1 MTTPDRKALPDG
13 SFPGP
18 SSPRR
23 TWLLILAAFVVGL
36 LIMAGVGAVLV
47 SIQGHKAEQTQYP
60 LRVVQIAPT
69 ELDPAVWGKNFP
81 HEYDTFLQMKDDT
94 LKTPYGGSVPF
105 SKLERDPAMKTI
117 WAGYAFSVD
126 YNQPRGHYYALVDQ
140 KKTKRQEFANQPGA
154 CANCHAAEAPQMIQ
168 QMGWENFNHTPYKEI
183 SGTLHIGTSCADC
196 HDPNTMELR
205 ITRPAFVNAMAARGI
220 DLSKATRQEMRTYV
234 CAQCHVE
241 YYFKGDNKV
250 LTFPWDNGLKVED
263 IIAYYDKIG
272 FKDWTHGVTG
282 APMLK
287 AQHPDFEMWSS
298 SIHARS
304 GVTCADCHMPYIR
317 EGAVKVSDH
326 WLRSPLANIN
336 RACQPCHKESEQEL
350 RDRVVAIQDTTM
362 ELLKRSE
369 TGLLAAIDAINAAK
383 TAGASDADLNEARQ
397 LQRNASFR
405 WDFVSS
411 ANSTGFHSPQ
421 ESARILATAID
432 YARQSQLAAVKVT
445 PKSAA
450 QK

>member
-1 MTTPDRKALPDG
+1 
-13 SFPGP
+13 
-18 SSPRR
+18 
-23 TWLLILAAFVVGL
+23 
-36 LIMAGVGAVLV
+36 
-47 SIQGHKAEQTQYP
+47 
-60 LRVVQIAPT
+60 
-69 ELDPAVWGKNFP
+69 
-81 HEYDTFLQMKDDT
+81 
-94 LKTPYGGSVPF
+94 
-105 SKLERDPAMKTI
+105 
-117 WAGYAFSVD
+117 
-126 YNQPRGHYYALVDQ
+126 
-140 KKTKRQEFANQPGA
+140 
-154 CANCHAAEAPQMIQ
+154 
-168 QMGWENFNHTPYKEI
+168 
-183 SGTLHIGTSCADC
+183 
-196 HDPNTMELR
+196 
-205 ITRPAFVNAMAARGI
+205 
-220 DLSKATRQEMRTYV
+220 MRTYV

-336 RACQPCHKESEQEL
+336 RACQPCHNESEQEL
-350 RDRVVAIQDTTM
+350 HDRVVAIQDTTM